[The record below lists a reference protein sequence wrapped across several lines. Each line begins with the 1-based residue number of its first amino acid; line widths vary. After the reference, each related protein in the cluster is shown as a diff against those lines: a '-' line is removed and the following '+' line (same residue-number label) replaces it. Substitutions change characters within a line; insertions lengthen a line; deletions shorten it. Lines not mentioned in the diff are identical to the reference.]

1 MTQELRMIFH
11 SMDWIDALIFL
22 IGITQVGV
30 RF

>member
-11 SMDWIDALIFL
+11 SKDWIDFFL
-22 IGITQVGV
+22 KGITQVGV